1 MFHRHVTLASFA
13 LLMKSQFLKGAD
25 SAFTPGEDE
34 VTLLRA
40 GRGINC
46 APGHDFN
53 KEECIAAA
61 QSVGGELREGRFLV
75 GDWGNT
81 PPGCFIEASDK
92 AIHYGRNGGG
102 VNNGYFQ
109 SVCFAADDEVT
120 VLDAYKGSQCSAG
133 HAGFSEEEC
142 VAAAMSIGG
151 VLENDVL
158 KVGEWSHAPYGCS
171 IQESDKTIHFGTS
184 IEGINDGDFQ
194 PVCVAGTDQ
203 GIKLRATKGSSCD
216 SGYDFNEA
224 DCVEAALSI
233 GGKLRNGKTIVGA
246 WGDAPNACFLEKS
259 DKAIHYNNNQG
270 GINNGGYHPIC
281 KVGTIKATLLPAYQG
296 NACDPGNEIAL
307 EDCVS
312 SAAAIGGKLRGGVFR
327 IGEYENGP
335 PGCFV
340 ENSDKAIHFGTSKG
354 YNNGYFQPVCVA
366 GPIEA
371 SVLQDLKGTKCTPG
385 FDFTELECIE
395 AATAVGGILRKNK
408 FLVGDWANTP
418 NACFIEA
425 RDKAIHYGR
434 NQGAVNNGYFHPI
447 CKPEKIEAVLKSRYI
462 RDDCKKGHDFSE
474 QECLAAGKSVGG
486 SLSWNK
492 QFRRG
497 YWSNA
502 PFGCF
507 VLDGRVMYGYYHR
520 WYVNYNSYVY
530 RRSQSV
536 CKVEAEEAT
545 LLPAS
550 KGAKCSPGREF
561 SKEECI
567 AAAQSVGGK
576 LRNDKFLVGD
586 WAYAPYGC
594 FTETRD
600 GAIHFGTNVG
610 SVNNGNYQP
619 VCIHG

>member
-203 GIKLRATKGSSCD
+203 GIKLRATKGARVILEGINDGDFQPVCVAGTDQGIKLRATKGSSCD

-296 NACDPGNEIAL
+296 NACDPWNEIAL

-340 ENSDKAIHFGTSKG
+340 ENSDKAIHFGK
-354 YNNGYFQPVCVA
+354 VKD
-366 GPIEA
+366 III
-371 SVLQDLKGTKCTPG
+371 

-447 CKPEKIEAVLKSRYI
+447 CKPEKIEAVLKSPYK
-462 RDDCKKGHDFSE
+462 RDDCKKGHNFSE
-474 QECLAAGKSVGG
+474 QECIAAGKAVGG
-486 SLSWNK
+486 SIGWNR
-492 QFRRG
+492 QFPRG
-497 YWSNA
+497 YFSNA
-502 PFGCF
+502 QGHS
-507 VLDGRVMYGYYHR
+507 L
-520 WYVNYNSYVY
+520 
-530 RRSQSV
+530 
-536 CKVEAEEAT
+536 
-545 LLPAS
+545 
-550 KGAKCSPGREF
+550 
-561 SKEECI
+561 
-567 AAAQSVGGK
+567 
-576 LRNDKFLVGD
+576 
-586 WAYAPYGC
+586 WA
-594 FTETRD
+594 
-600 GAIHFGTNVG
+600 
-610 SVNNGNYQP
+610 
-619 VCIHG
+619 